1 MIYDKL
7 TNILRYKGMN
17 SNLDLALDYI
27 YEHRD
32 TLGGDVEILGKEVY
46 GFGCT
51 YDTVAESEA
60 FFEAHAKY
68 ADIQIMTKGSEWV
81 DVSDISVLTVDEAHP
96 DRDFWAMSGKA
107 ETRVT
112 LEPGSFLLVLPGD
125 AHKLKIQIGQ
135 SENVS
140 KAVFK
145 VKVKE

>member
-7 TNILRYKGMN
+7 TNILRYKGMHP
-17 SNLDLALDYI
+17 NLDLALEHI
-27 YEHRD
+27 YANRD
-32 TLGGDVEILGKEVY
+32 SLGGEVEVLGKEVY
-46 GFGCT
+46 AFGCT

-107 ETRVT
+107 EVRVT

-125 AHKLKIQIGQ
+125 AHKLKIQIGNP
-135 SENVS
+135 ETVS
-140 KAVFK
+140 KAVYK
-145 VKVKE
+145 VKIKE

>member
-17 SNLDLALDYI
+17 SNLDLALEHI
-27 YEHRD
+27 YANRD
-32 TLGGDVEILGKEVY
+32 ALGGDVELQGKEVY

-51 YDTVAESEA
+51 YDTVTESEA
-60 FFEAHAKY
+60 FYEAHAKY

-96 DRDFWAMSGKA
+96 DRDFWALSGNA
-107 ETRVT
+107 EVRVK

-125 AHKLKIQIGQ
+125 AHKLKIQIGNP
-135 SENVS
+135 ETVS